1 MILSESRQYV
11 KPIYCVMVK
20 KIRRKVKKIAM
31 KASLVALE
39 LEEIIEEN
47 QENQRKLASDFAK
60 EFEFIDWK
68 RKQNQTKEAL
78 VSDINTNE
86 AEQQTPSE
94 IKKIYRAIAIK
105 THPDK
110 IDDTTLNEHFR
121 DAVTAVEKEDWMS
134 LIRIAGELS
143 IDMDFIS
150 DETCELIEKSIVKSS
165 KEIQKVKNSFSYLWS
180 KQKTEKDKQ
189 IFTALFYQQHGINKE
204 EFTKWLND
212 SEDT

>member
-1 MILSESRQYV
+1 
-11 KPIYCVMVK
+11 MVK

-47 QENQRKLASDFAK
+47 QENQKKLACDFAK
-60 EFEFIDWK
+60 EFEFIEWK

-86 AEQQTPSE
+86 TEQQTPSE

-189 IFTALFYQQHGINKE
+189 IFTALFYQQHRINKE